1 MSAEAA
7 EEEPPKKRLRQSK
20 LPTHVYVSCFD
31 ESDKLQE
38 IDFRILQEYDCRLY
52 KHIKY
57 DPPTQCA
64 HTGRPYWRTDMTR
77 AMLQTFM
84 RALKHGEL
92 SLSVGVSVAEALNTF
107 KYEGVFIRV
116 PPSRLN
122 ETKTVQ
128 DIPGGVGFE
137 KRAERVTTVV
147 IRTSEQVASAIACW
161 PRLEETLDSSLTGSS
176 HHPSASP
183 TCCWVRFATKPHLN
197 TGSIEVA
204 TALARKCPL
213 WVWQGLVSM
222 GLMHAQ
228 LVRDGV
234 VGPKDRSEES
244 YRALQEAVEANFL
257 GTLFFVRDDWT
268 HQGIPALRKGEKFA
282 TEMKQSVLDGAPV
295 QPTTFASPESKEEEL
310 KAYKRKGEALA
321 YAKGCFCYMA
331 ALLNETPAIA
341 RIFAGSCCDE
351 SCRSFERAQLARA
364 LQARGIKLLKWSE
377 DAAPRPLCFPYAWS
391 VVDNAEPKGAMCLLS
406 FKEAR

>member
-1 MSAEAA
+1 MSTEAA

-92 SLSVGVSVAEALNTF
+92 LPVGGAVGGRSAQHLQVR
-107 KYEGVFIRV
+107 GVFIRV

-147 IRTSEQVASAIACW
+147 IRTCEQVASAIACW

-244 YRALQEAVEANFL
+244 YRALQEAVEANS

-282 TEMKQSVLDGAPV
+282 TEMKQSVLDEGAGTADDV
-295 QPTTFASPESKEEEL
+295 
-310 KAYKRKGEALA
+310 
-321 YAKGCFCYMA
+321 C
-331 ALLNETPAIA
+331 IA
-341 RIFAGSCCDE
+341 GQQGGG
-351 SCRSFERAQLARA
+351 AQG
-364 LQARGIKLLKWSE
+364 LQAQG
-377 DAAPRPLCFPYAWS
+377 
-391 VVDNAEPKGAMCLLS
+391 
-406 FKEAR
+406 